1 MDASPSSD
9 ASSPS
14 AFDPL
19 TIADVL
25 SAKSSASLE
34 DARGTPPMSVV
45 AVEEGATLF
54 EGLQELSL
62 SRVKSVPVRA
72 KTSGAILGFFDAS
85 IALREALG
93 AASDPAS
100 RDAPCALAKRVCDV
114 IHPSLVSG
122 RRGDGGSLP
131 FAFGNLPLREIVNE
145 RGYLLYETHSD
156 EPVGSGGSWWFNAE
170 VHRLAVVDARRATKT
185 TRGPR
190 ESDDETARAVEWDE
204 IVDVVSQMD
213 VVRCLVSALDSA
225 DSSNDA
231 FPTLRAAMRESASDL
246 ARRPFCT
253 FVDAPV
259 GEAFADMLREGFAAA
274 CVVSPRKHT
283 MSHAGDASLWRA
295 VDTLSVSDFALGAH
309 REAVAVAPR
318 GSRGSPSDDLE
329 IDAAIGRDRVGRAAS
344 AERRRS
350 HRRRVPVEGPRGGR
364 ARAGLRAG
372 RVRDGAGRRAP
383 DDGPPRAPRVDRG
396 RGGVSRRRRHVHR
409 RPRRGGRRGR
419 PARGARAAGAG
430 PVVEE
435 VDDEDDETAKREG
448 ASGREAAAGA

>member
-9 ASSPS
+9 ASFPS

-225 DSSNDA
+225 DSSNDT
-231 FPTLRAAMRESASDL
+231 FPTLRAAMREPASDL

-274 CVVSPRKHT
+274 CVVTPRKHT

-309 REAVAVAPR
+309 REVVAVAAR

-329 IDAAIGRDRVGRAAS
+329 IDAAIGRDRVDA
-344 AERRRS
+344 
-350 HRRRVPVEGPRGGR
+350 
-364 ARAGLRAG
+364 LRPLS
-372 RVRDGAGRRAP
+372 D
-383 DDGPPRAPRVDRG
+383 
-396 RGGVSRRRRHVHR
+396 GGVTVGAFLSKVRGADAPGQVSALDESATVLDAARQMTDRREHR
-409 RPRRGGRRGR
+409 AWIVDAAECPVGVVTCTDILAGVAAAGVRLE
-419 PARGARAAGAG
+419 AARAAGAG